1 MLGSGQESACEALPT
16 LGEFPATH
24 WSVVL
29 AAGHS
34 EVTGASQALEGLC
47 RAYWPPL
54 YAYVRRQGHGPDDAQ
69 DLTQEFFARLLVKR
83 YLQHADPACG
93 RFRTFL
99 LTSLK
104 HFLISD
110 WRKGTRQKRGGG
122 HTLLSMDAETAE
134 QGYAAEPAE
143 VLTPE
148 GIYERRWAATLIER
162 VLTLLRS
169 EYAGAGKERLFE
181 HLKDSLWGE
190 RSSSPYATLAAELG
204 VTEGALKVS
213 AHRLRQRC
221 RELLRAEIAQ
231 TVARPEEI
239 DEELHHLMAV
249 FSG

>member
-1 MLGSGQESACEALPT
+1 
-16 LGEFPATH
+16 
-24 WSVVL
+24 
-29 AAGHS
+29 
-34 EVTGASQALEGLC
+34 VTGASQALEGLC
-47 RAYWPPL
+47 SAYWPPL

-122 HTLLSMDAETAE
+122 HTPLSMDAETAE
-134 QGYAAEPAE
+134 QGYAAEPVEA
-143 VLTPE
+143 LTPE

-162 VLTLLRS
+162 VLTRLRS
-169 EYAGAGKERLFE
+169 EYADAGKDRLFE
-181 HLKDSLWGE
+181 RLKDSLWGE
-190 RSSSPYATLAAELG
+190 GSSSPYATLAAELG
-204 VTEGALKVS
+204 VSEGALKVS

-239 DEELHHLMAV
+239 DEELQHLMAV